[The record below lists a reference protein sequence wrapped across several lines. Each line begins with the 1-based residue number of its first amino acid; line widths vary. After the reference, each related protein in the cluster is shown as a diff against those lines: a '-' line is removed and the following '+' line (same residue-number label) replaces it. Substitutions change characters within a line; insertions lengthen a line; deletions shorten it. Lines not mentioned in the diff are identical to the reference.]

1 MVLVVRVHEVL
12 DLGHREL
19 SHSQKALLR
28 VDLVT
33 ETQTDLGSRER
44 HFTVVIVKKS
54 SKVDEDTL
62 SGLWAEETSLC
73 TSGTNL
79 SLEHEVERNSL
90 RQIIASLG

>member
-1 MVLVVRVHEVL
+1 
-12 DLGHREL
+12 
-19 SHSQKALLR
+19 
-28 VDLVT
+28 VDLVA
-33 ETQTDLGSRER
+33 ETQTDLGGRER

-79 SLEHEVERNSL
+79 SLEHEVEWNGL
-90 RQIIASLG
+90 RQIIASLR